1 MWSAGGVPPPSSSSV
16 TCSSVRTNISR
27 PSRPAPA
34 PPAPPAPS
42 RSPPP
47 PPLRAEAFPT
57 ERQQLPAGQV
67 LARAVAVSNF
77 EEPDLDRLMQEQLAR
92 IRGAWNQEDSS
103 SFTSTSSITITSVLS
118 SEVL

>member
-16 TCSSVRTNISR
+16 TCSSVRTSISR
-27 PSRPAPA
+27 PSRPA
-34 PPAPPAPS
+34 PAPPAPS

>member
-16 TCSSVRTNISR
+16 TCSSVRTHISR
-27 PSRPAPA
+27 PSRPA
-34 PPAPPAPS
+34 PAPPAPS

-47 PPLRAEAFPT
+47 PPLRVEAFPT

-67 LARAVAVSNF
+67 LARAVAVSSF

-103 SFTSTSSITITSVLS
+103 SFTSTSSITSVLS